1 MQGRC
6 VCPAAAIR
14 AGIEV
19 ESDFEHLAVLY
30 AAGRHITLA
39 PPNYAMVGQALLG
52 ADLRAT
58 PLLSRDDSG
67 GRSTENPGSSADSCS
82 NCRKAATPLA
92 RGAPD
97 AKPYCQCRLHNDVRP
112 SRNEHRDSRCAALQ
126 RTAQRRCHDRL
137 CIGIRCDCQ
146 WTDMTPG
153 GDVGITDGSAGV
165 LDPDRAPAKPP
176 SRNW

>member
-1 MQGRC
+1 MPQRT
-6 VCPAAAIR
+6 
-14 AGIEV
+14 AGAFAPSLPLASGLSNREV
-19 ESDFEHLAVLY
+19 KSDFEHLAVLY

-92 RGAPD
+92 RGAP
-97 AKPYCQCRLHNDVRP
+97 
-112 SRNEHRDSRCAALQ
+112 RCETLLPVPFA
-126 RTAQRRCHDRL
+126 
-137 CIGIRCDCQ
+137 
-146 WTDMTPG
+146 
-153 GDVGITDGSAGV
+153 
-165 LDPDRAPAKPP
+165 
-176 SRNW
+176 